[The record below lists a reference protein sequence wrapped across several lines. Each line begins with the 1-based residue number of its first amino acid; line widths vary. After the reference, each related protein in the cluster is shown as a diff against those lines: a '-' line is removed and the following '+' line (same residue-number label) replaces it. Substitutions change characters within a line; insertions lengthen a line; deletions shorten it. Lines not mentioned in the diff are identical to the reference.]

1 MTELSL
7 LGLIWHFNFTYMQL
21 IKVWRWRWKVRLLRL
36 EGFPDFP
43 NSSQD
48 PVARVQEALLWAWS
62 LGEKD
67 FLSVIGEI
75 VFYKCIQNIK
85 KKKEKTWILD
95 VSCHGFSSH
104 NHGWDCSTKFIW
116 SSFDQFSEF
125 RVLWVLHFPLATRR
139 TRLARRAMLVAPA
152 TNIWGWTLA
161 IATRHLSM
169 SFLMA
174 SSDASKR
181 DFVSMASS
189 TRPEIKILNIWKNFK
204 IFYVVFYVIWV
215 FAYWSF
221 FQCCQSIGS
230 SWSQSVHMQ
239 PGCQGSSA
247 KYVQQKWPAHEYS
260 KR

>member
-1 MTELSL
+1 M
-7 LGLIWHFNFTYMQL
+7 
-21 IKVWRWRWKVRLLRL
+21 
-36 EGFPDFP
+36 FP
-43 NSSQD
+43 
-48 PVARVQEALLWAWS
+48 ATALAA
-62 LGEKD
+62 
-67 FLSVIGEI
+67 ITMGEI
-75 VFYKCIQNIK
+75 V
-85 KKKEKTWILD
+85 LP
-95 VSCHGFSSH
+95 SS
-104 NHGWDCSTKFIW
+104 SEAALT
-116 SSFDQFSEF
+116 SSLNLGSSEF
-125 RVLWVLHFPLATRR
+125 STSRLATRR

-161 IATRHLSM
+161 IDTLHFSM

-189 TRPEIKILNIWKNFK
+189 TRPEIEILNIWKNFK
-204 IFYVVFYVIWV
+204 RFDVAFYVIWV